1 MFVTEKP
8 WAKTMVLFSESTPTY
23 KHSLKSYLSK
33 MQCTWGVV
41 IVCTAMIA
49 DPEERHLLLP
59 DEVLTRTNN
68 VVTSMGG

>member
-1 MFVTEKP
+1 
-8 WAKTMVLFSESTPTY
+8 
-23 KHSLKSYLSK
+23 
-33 MQCTWGVV
+33 
-41 IVCTAMIA
+41 MIA